1 MGAEYTRQSA
11 AEIVDGEVAEAADFN
26 NEFNQIEAFAAASTG
41 HTHDGTTAEGGPV
54 TKLLGTAITIGNG
67 AAATDIV
74 ITVDGETN
82 DGVITW
88 MEDEDYFKIQDDV
101 VINSTER
108 LYLFDQ
114 GGEYLSGDGTNL
126 TITSGG
132 AINLTAVTDVVVPA
146 NVGVTFGTGEK
157 IEGDNTDL
165 TVTSGGAINLT
176 AVTDV
181 VVPANVG
188 VTFGTGEKIEGDNTD
203 LTVTSGGAINL
214 TATTDVVVP
223 ANVGV
228 TFGTGE
234 KIEGDNTDL
243 TVTSGADINLTAT
256 ADVNIPANVGVTFGD
271 DGEKIEGDGTNL
283 TISSSNNLTLDA
295 TGDIILD
302 ADGADVTLKDAGTT
316 YAALTNATGQLAI
329 KSGATPTTAVTF
341 SGANADFAGTL
352 DVTGA
357 TTLDS
362 TLSVKGN
369 VTLGD
374 AATDTVTITAD
385 VASNVIPSAD
395 STYTLGDASNYW
407 SHGYIDAITTTGNVT
422 VGGDLTVT
430 GSLSAADTN
439 ITNVG
444 DIALDSI
451 SADST
456 EIDILLTDNIAAAL
470 EIKEGVN
477 AYLTFVTTNA
487 GEQITL
493 GKKLAAGSVE
503 IEGSNFDI
511 TGGSISGITD
521 LALADGGTGA
531 STAAGARTNLGLV
544 IGTDVQAYDAGLADI
559 AGLAVTDGNI
569 IVGNGTNWVAESG
582 ATARTSLGLS
592 IGTDVQAYDA
602 GLADIAG
609 LAVTDGNI
617 IVGDG
622 ANWVAESGAT
632 ARTSLGLAIGTD
644 VQAYD
649 AGLADI
655 AGLAVTD
662 GNIIVG
668 NGTNWV
674 AESGATARAS
684 LGLAI
689 GTDVQAY
696 DAGLADIAGL
706 AVTDGNIIVGD
717 GANWVA
723 ESGATA
729 RTSLGLAIGTDVQA
743 YDAGLADIAGLAKTD
758 GNIIVGNGSNW
769 VAESGAT
776 ARASLGITAQGKN
789 LIINGAMTVAQ
800 RGTNG
805 TILSGFDSTTNSYI
819 ADRFLA
825 SGSGTPQNRADLKH
839 VSSGGPSG
847 FPNFIRYDVTTAE
860 TAVAA
865 GESSIIQQRIEGFN
879 LQSIQ
884 ASSGIVALTLQF
896 YMRSPKTGTHC
907 VYLSTQNT
915 RNIVKEFT
923 VTTADTWEKHTV
935 SFVADASGGTV
946 SNAATEFLRVGWP
959 IIAGT
964 TYQGTAD
971 AWTSS
976 NIFAT
981 SNQQNLADNTA
992 NNIDITGV
1000 QLEVGSVATDF
1011 EHEDYG
1017 TTLKKCYRYFQA
1029 TYIDNNVGYAAEA
1042 SASTSAY
1049 TAMIPYLSYNW
1060 RATPTASIRTNAN
1073 MRYRSYLSGFIS
1085 ATTSSTA
1092 GNGAF
1097 PYAAGFYIS
1106 CGGTLSGL
1114 TDGMPGL
1121 LNATGTMLVDFS
1133 AEL

>member
-54 TKLLGTAITIGNG
+54 TKLLGTAITIGDG
-67 AAATDIV
+67 TAATDIV

-228 TFGTGE
+228 TFG
-234 KIEGDNTDL
+234 
-243 TVTSGADINLTAT
+243 
-256 ADVNIPANVGVTFGD
+256 D

-316 YAALTNATGQLAI
+316 YAALTNATGELAI

-451 SADST
+451 SADGT

-470 EIKEGVN
+470 EIKEGAN

-487 GEQITL
+487 GEQVTL

-559 AGLAVTDGNI
+559 AGLATTDGNI
-569 IVGNGTNWVAESG
+569 IVGS
-582 ATARTSLGLS
+582 
-592 IGTDVQAYDA
+592 
-602 GLADIAG
+602 
-609 LAVTDGNI
+609 
-617 IVGDG
+617 
-622 ANWVAESGAT
+622 
-632 ARTSLGLAIGTD
+632 
-644 VQAYD
+644 
-649 AGLADI
+649 
-655 AGLAVTD
+655 
-662 GNIIVG
+662 
-668 NGTNWV
+668 
-674 AESGATARAS
+674 
-684 LGLAI
+684 
-689 GTDVQAY
+689 
-696 DAGLADIAGL
+696 
-706 AVTDGNIIVGD
+706 
-717 GANWVA
+717 
-723 ESGATA
+723 
-729 RTSLGLAIGTDVQA
+729 
-743 YDAGLADIAGLAKTD
+743 
-758 GNIIVGNGSNW
+758 GSNW

-776 ARASLGITAQGKN
+776 ARASLGLTI
-789 LIINGAMTVAQ
+789 
-800 RGTNG
+800 GT
-805 TILSGFDSTTNSYI
+805 D
-819 ADRFLA
+819 
-825 SGSGTPQNRADLKH
+825 
-839 VSSGGPSG
+839 VSPAG
-847 FPNFIRYDVTTAE
+847 E
-860 TAVAA
+860 AVALA
-865 GESSIIQQRIEGFN
+865 I
-879 LQSIQ
+879 
-884 ASSGIVALTLQF
+884 AL
-896 YMRSPKTGTHC
+896 
-907 VYLSTQNT
+907 
-915 RNIVKEFT
+915 
-923 VTTADTWEKHTV
+923 
-935 SFVADASGGTV
+935 GG
-946 SNAATEFLRVGWP
+946 
-959 IIAGT
+959 
-964 TYQGTAD
+964 
-971 AWTSS
+971 
-976 NIFAT
+976 
-981 SNQQNLADNTA
+981 
-992 NNIDITGV
+992 
-1000 QLEVGSVATDF
+1000 
-1011 EHEDYG
+1011 
-1017 TTLKKCYRYFQA
+1017 
-1029 TYIDNNVGYAAEA
+1029 
-1042 SASTSAY
+1042 
-1049 TAMIPYLSYNW
+1049 
-1060 RATPTASIRTNAN
+1060 
-1073 MRYRSYLSGFIS
+1073 
-1085 ATTSSTA
+1085 
-1092 GNGAF
+1092 
-1097 PYAAGFYIS
+1097 
-1106 CGGTLSGL
+1106 
-1114 TDGMPGL
+1114 
-1121 LNATGTMLVDFS
+1121 
-1133 AEL
+1133 

>member
-54 TKLLGTAITIGNG
+54 TKLLGTAITIGDG
-67 AAATDIV
+67 TAATDIV

-132 AINLTAVTDVVVPA
+132 AINLTAV
-146 NVGVTFGTGEK
+146 
-157 IEGDNTDL
+157 
-165 TVTSGGAINLT
+165 
-176 AVTDV
+176 
-181 VVPANVG
+181 
-188 VTFGTGEKIEGDNTD
+188 
-203 LTVTSGGAINL
+203 
-214 TATTDVVVP
+214 TDVVVP

-395 STYTLGDASNYW
+395 STYTLGDGSNYW

-451 SADST
+451 SADGT

-470 EIKEGVN
+470 EIKEGAN

-559 AGLAVTDGNI
+559 AGLATTDGNI
-569 IVGNGTNWVAESG
+569 IVGS
-582 ATARTSLGLS
+582 
-592 IGTDVQAYDA
+592 
-602 GLADIAG
+602 
-609 LAVTDGNI
+609 
-617 IVGDG
+617 
-622 ANWVAESGAT
+622 
-632 ARTSLGLAIGTD
+632 
-644 VQAYD
+644 
-649 AGLADI
+649 
-655 AGLAVTD
+655 
-662 GNIIVG
+662 
-668 NGTNWV
+668 
-674 AESGATARAS
+674 
-684 LGLAI
+684 
-689 GTDVQAY
+689 
-696 DAGLADIAGL
+696 
-706 AVTDGNIIVGD
+706 
-717 GANWVA
+717 
-723 ESGATA
+723 
-729 RTSLGLAIGTDVQA
+729 
-743 YDAGLADIAGLAKTD
+743 
-758 GNIIVGNGSNW
+758 GSNW

-776 ARASLGITAQGKN
+776 ARASLGLTI
-789 LIINGAMTVAQ
+789 
-800 RGTNG
+800 GT
-805 TILSGFDSTTNSYI
+805 D
-819 ADRFLA
+819 
-825 SGSGTPQNRADLKH
+825 
-839 VSSGGPSG
+839 VSPAG
-847 FPNFIRYDVTTAE
+847 E
-860 TAVAA
+860 AVALA
-865 GESSIIQQRIEGFN
+865 I
-879 LQSIQ
+879 
-884 ASSGIVALTLQF
+884 AL
-896 YMRSPKTGTHC
+896 
-907 VYLSTQNT
+907 
-915 RNIVKEFT
+915 
-923 VTTADTWEKHTV
+923 
-935 SFVADASGGTV
+935 GG
-946 SNAATEFLRVGWP
+946 
-959 IIAGT
+959 
-964 TYQGTAD
+964 
-971 AWTSS
+971 
-976 NIFAT
+976 
-981 SNQQNLADNTA
+981 
-992 NNIDITGV
+992 
-1000 QLEVGSVATDF
+1000 
-1011 EHEDYG
+1011 
-1017 TTLKKCYRYFQA
+1017 
-1029 TYIDNNVGYAAEA
+1029 
-1042 SASTSAY
+1042 
-1049 TAMIPYLSYNW
+1049 
-1060 RATPTASIRTNAN
+1060 
-1073 MRYRSYLSGFIS
+1073 
-1085 ATTSSTA
+1085 
-1092 GNGAF
+1092 
-1097 PYAAGFYIS
+1097 
-1106 CGGTLSGL
+1106 
-1114 TDGMPGL
+1114 
-1121 LNATGTMLVDFS
+1121 
-1133 AEL
+1133 

>member
-11 AEIVDGEVAEAADFN
+11 AEIVDGEVAEASDFN

-54 TKLLGTAITIGNG
+54 TKLLGTAITIGDG
-67 AAATDIV
+67 TAATDIV

-228 TFGTGE
+228 TFG
-234 KIEGDNTDL
+234 
-243 TVTSGADINLTAT
+243 
-256 ADVNIPANVGVTFGD
+256 D

-316 YAALTNATGQLAI
+316 YAALTNATGELAI

-451 SADST
+451 SADGT

-470 EIKEGVN
+470 EIKEGAN

-487 GEQITL
+487 GEQVTL

-559 AGLAVTDGNI
+559 AGLATTDGNI
-569 IVGNGTNWVAESG
+569 IVGSGSNWVAE
-582 ATARTSLGLS
+582 T
-592 IGTDVQAYDA
+592 
-602 GLADIAG
+602 
-609 LAVTDGNI
+609 
-617 IVGDG
+617 
-622 ANWVAESGAT
+622 
-632 ARTSLGLAIGTD
+632 
-644 VQAYD
+644 
-649 AGLADI
+649 
-655 AGLAVTD
+655 
-662 GNIIVG
+662 
-668 NGTNWV
+668 
-674 AESGATARAS
+674 GATARAS
-684 LGLAI
+684 LGLTI
-689 GTDVQAY
+689 GTDVSP
-696 DAGLADIAGL
+696 AGE
-706 AVTDGNIIVGD
+706 AV
-717 GANWVA
+717 A
-723 ESGATA
+723 
-729 RTSLGLAIGTDVQA
+729 LAIA
-743 YDAGLADIAGLAKTD
+743 
-758 GNIIVGNGSNW
+758 
-769 VAESGAT
+769 
-776 ARASLGITAQGKN
+776 LGG
-789 LIINGAMTVAQ
+789 
-800 RGTNG
+800 
-805 TILSGFDSTTNSYI
+805 
-819 ADRFLA
+819 
-825 SGSGTPQNRADLKH
+825 
-839 VSSGGPSG
+839 
-847 FPNFIRYDVTTAE
+847 
-860 TAVAA
+860 
-865 GESSIIQQRIEGFN
+865 
-879 LQSIQ
+879 
-884 ASSGIVALTLQF
+884 
-896 YMRSPKTGTHC
+896 
-907 VYLSTQNT
+907 
-915 RNIVKEFT
+915 
-923 VTTADTWEKHTV
+923 
-935 SFVADASGGTV
+935 
-946 SNAATEFLRVGWP
+946 
-959 IIAGT
+959 
-964 TYQGTAD
+964 
-971 AWTSS
+971 
-976 NIFAT
+976 
-981 SNQQNLADNTA
+981 
-992 NNIDITGV
+992 
-1000 QLEVGSVATDF
+1000 
-1011 EHEDYG
+1011 
-1017 TTLKKCYRYFQA
+1017 
-1029 TYIDNNVGYAAEA
+1029 
-1042 SASTSAY
+1042 
-1049 TAMIPYLSYNW
+1049 
-1060 RATPTASIRTNAN
+1060 
-1073 MRYRSYLSGFIS
+1073 
-1085 ATTSSTA
+1085 
-1092 GNGAF
+1092 
-1097 PYAAGFYIS
+1097 
-1106 CGGTLSGL
+1106 
-1114 TDGMPGL
+1114 
-1121 LNATGTMLVDFS
+1121 
-1133 AEL
+1133 

>member
-11 AEIVDGEVAEAADFN
+11 AEIIDGEVAEASDFN
-26 NEFNQIEAFAAASTG
+26 DEFNQIEAFAAASTG

-54 TKLLGTAITIGNG
+54 TKLLGTAITIGDG
-67 AAATDIV
+67 TAATDIV

-316 YAALTNATGQLAI
+316 YAALTNATGELAI

-395 STYTLGDASNYW
+395 STYTLGDGSNYW

-451 SADST
+451 SADGT

-470 EIKEGVN
+470 EIKEGAN
-477 AYLTFVTTNA
+477 AYLTFVTTDA

-531 STAAGARTNLGLV
+531 STAADARTNLGLV

-569 IVGNGTNWVAESG
+569 IVGDGANWVAESG

-644 VQAYD
+644 VQAYN

-655 AGLAVTD
+655 AGLAVTN
-662 GNIIVG
+662 GNIV
-668 NGTNWV
+668 
-674 AESGATARAS
+674 
-684 LGLAI
+684 
-689 GTDVQAY
+689 
-696 DAGLADIAGL
+696 
-706 AVTDGNIIVGD
+706 VGD
-717 GANWVA
+717 GTNWVA

-743 YDAGLADIAGLAKTD
+743 YDAGLADIAGLATTD
-758 GNIIVGNGSNW
+758 GNIIVGSGSNW
-769 VAESGAT
+769 VAETGAT
-776 ARASLGITAQGKN
+776 ARASLGLTI
-789 LIINGAMTVAQ
+789 
-800 RGTNG
+800 GT
-805 TILSGFDSTTNSYI
+805 D
-819 ADRFLA
+819 
-825 SGSGTPQNRADLKH
+825 
-839 VSSGGPSG
+839 VSPAG
-847 FPNFIRYDVTTAE
+847 E
-860 TAVAA
+860 AVALA
-865 GESSIIQQRIEGFN
+865 I
-879 LQSIQ
+879 
-884 ASSGIVALTLQF
+884 AL
-896 YMRSPKTGTHC
+896 
-907 VYLSTQNT
+907 
-915 RNIVKEFT
+915 
-923 VTTADTWEKHTV
+923 
-935 SFVADASGGTV
+935 GG
-946 SNAATEFLRVGWP
+946 
-959 IIAGT
+959 
-964 TYQGTAD
+964 
-971 AWTSS
+971 
-976 NIFAT
+976 
-981 SNQQNLADNTA
+981 
-992 NNIDITGV
+992 
-1000 QLEVGSVATDF
+1000 
-1011 EHEDYG
+1011 
-1017 TTLKKCYRYFQA
+1017 
-1029 TYIDNNVGYAAEA
+1029 
-1042 SASTSAY
+1042 
-1049 TAMIPYLSYNW
+1049 
-1060 RATPTASIRTNAN
+1060 
-1073 MRYRSYLSGFIS
+1073 
-1085 ATTSSTA
+1085 
-1092 GNGAF
+1092 
-1097 PYAAGFYIS
+1097 
-1106 CGGTLSGL
+1106 
-1114 TDGMPGL
+1114 
-1121 LNATGTMLVDFS
+1121 
-1133 AEL
+1133 

>member
-54 TKLLGTAITIGNG
+54 TKLLGTAITIGDG
-67 AAATDIV
+67 TAATDIV

-228 TFGTGE
+228 TFG
-234 KIEGDNTDL
+234 
-243 TVTSGADINLTAT
+243 
-256 ADVNIPANVGVTFGD
+256 D

-316 YAALTNATGQLAI
+316 YAALTNATGELAI

-451 SADST
+451 SADGT

-470 EIKEGVN
+470 EIKEGAN

-487 GEQITL
+487 GEQVTL

-559 AGLAVTDGNI
+559 AGLATTDGNI
-569 IVGNGTNWVAESG
+569 IVGSGSNWVAE
-582 ATARTSLGLS
+582 T
-592 IGTDVQAYDA
+592 
-602 GLADIAG
+602 
-609 LAVTDGNI
+609 
-617 IVGDG
+617 
-622 ANWVAESGAT
+622 
-632 ARTSLGLAIGTD
+632 
-644 VQAYD
+644 
-649 AGLADI
+649 
-655 AGLAVTD
+655 
-662 GNIIVG
+662 
-668 NGTNWV
+668 
-674 AESGATARAS
+674 GATARAS
-684 LGLAI
+684 LGLTI
-689 GTDVQAY
+689 GTDVSP
-696 DAGLADIAGL
+696 AGE
-706 AVTDGNIIVGD
+706 AV
-717 GANWVA
+717 A
-723 ESGATA
+723 
-729 RTSLGLAIGTDVQA
+729 LAIA
-743 YDAGLADIAGLAKTD
+743 
-758 GNIIVGNGSNW
+758 
-769 VAESGAT
+769 
-776 ARASLGITAQGKN
+776 LGG
-789 LIINGAMTVAQ
+789 
-800 RGTNG
+800 
-805 TILSGFDSTTNSYI
+805 
-819 ADRFLA
+819 
-825 SGSGTPQNRADLKH
+825 
-839 VSSGGPSG
+839 
-847 FPNFIRYDVTTAE
+847 
-860 TAVAA
+860 
-865 GESSIIQQRIEGFN
+865 
-879 LQSIQ
+879 
-884 ASSGIVALTLQF
+884 
-896 YMRSPKTGTHC
+896 
-907 VYLSTQNT
+907 
-915 RNIVKEFT
+915 
-923 VTTADTWEKHTV
+923 
-935 SFVADASGGTV
+935 
-946 SNAATEFLRVGWP
+946 
-959 IIAGT
+959 
-964 TYQGTAD
+964 
-971 AWTSS
+971 
-976 NIFAT
+976 
-981 SNQQNLADNTA
+981 
-992 NNIDITGV
+992 
-1000 QLEVGSVATDF
+1000 
-1011 EHEDYG
+1011 
-1017 TTLKKCYRYFQA
+1017 
-1029 TYIDNNVGYAAEA
+1029 
-1042 SASTSAY
+1042 
-1049 TAMIPYLSYNW
+1049 
-1060 RATPTASIRTNAN
+1060 
-1073 MRYRSYLSGFIS
+1073 
-1085 ATTSSTA
+1085 
-1092 GNGAF
+1092 
-1097 PYAAGFYIS
+1097 
-1106 CGGTLSGL
+1106 
-1114 TDGMPGL
+1114 
-1121 LNATGTMLVDFS
+1121 
-1133 AEL
+1133 